1 MSSYIHGLM
10 QQISKTWTLKPF
22 AYAAYANITKT
33 TNIKCDE
40 AFKQP
45 TANSLKVKV
54 TRKHA
59 SFMI

>member
-1 MSSYIHGLM
+1 M